1 LEKKAQIILTLDGRP
16 ITIDLYSSLFMLI
29 RYVVVLVEAIA
40 VIAISSV
47 WPILSYKQTNLV
59 ERSATLTMIIIGE
72 GIVGLASSVSTI
84 ATGCTKV
91 TSEDIGIIVAAF
103 LLLVE
108 LMITLPPRD
117 HLLISSSVLLMD
129 TLF

>member
-1 LEKKAQIILTLDGRP
+1 
-16 ITIDLYSSLFMLI
+16 MLI